1 MDKKT
6 VISKI
11 KEFFSSEEEVQKFVD
26 VKTLEGKILRVT
38 DMVEG
43 AEVKEITEDGEV
55 DVENGEYNL
64 EDDLVLVI
72 EDGKVSEI
80 KEVEAEEVEEEATE
94 EVEEEMETE
103 VVEMANVMRTDGVA
117 IYYEGT
123 ELVEGTALYLD
134 EAMTEPAPDGPH
146 ELEGGLMVVIED
158 GKLASVEEIV
168 EEATEEV
175 VEEME
180 TEDTPKLT
188 AQLKDLISQMKDLK
202 NSFEELKTENEN
214 LKARFNKFA
223 AEPAEEVIKEK
234 FSFSKISK
242 EDKLKFF
249 SKR

>member
-43 AEVKEITEDGEV
+43 AEIKEITEDGEV

-64 EDDLVLVI
+64 EDNLVLVI

-80 KEVEAEEVEEEATE
+80 KEVEAEEIEEEATE
-94 EVEEEMETE
+94 EVVE
-103 VVEMANVMRTDGVA
+103 EMANVMRTDGVA

-188 AQLKDLISQMKDLK
+188 SQLKDLISQMKDLK